1 MNMKKETNTKKVSK
15 ALWQGITGIL
25 LFIGVF
31 VLPVTGFSEEVAGD
45 AATPKKVVMPEEQVF
60 LDPSQ
65 AEVAKK
71 QLKDDA
77 AGKSGPRTK
86 NVEVVTGNR
95 VIADVK
101 VVEQDNKANAPATD
115 TVSET
120 KKAEESNKAT
130 VLPEKVEAEKP
141 VPAMKQEGKETKPE
155 TPKPQETVKEKTVT
169 PKAVEKNVTQPDA
182 KTGVTAAENKNET
195 GTPEVQSVLQQ
206 KPVRLNRFGVAK
218 EFTTHN
224 TTVGAVLQEM
234 AINLEGRTVYP
245 PLETTITDGMVI
257 HVLARKS
264 FLSQEEV
271 EVPFGAQV
279 INDPELAFGTKKVE
293 KEGVKGKDLV
303 TYENI
308 TRPGRE
314 QKIELDRR
322 RVAEPVNEVVRQ
334 GVAQSILTPDG
345 YVKYKKVL
353 YGEATAYTWGG
364 GATGHTSVG
373 LWPKR
378 GIVAVDPR
386 VIPYYTKLYI
396 PGYGMAIAGDTG
408 SAIVGTRIDL
418 FMDSLYECFQ
428 WGRRD
433 VEIYILE

>member
-1 MNMKKETNTKKVSK
+1 MKKKTNEKIVPNLLKG
-15 ALWQGITGIL
+15 LTGIL
-25 LFIGVF
+25 FAVSTFI
-31 VLPVTGFSEEVAGD
+31 LPGLLYAEEPGH
-45 AATPKKVVMPEEQVF
+45 VMPQEQVF

-65 AEVAKK
+65 VEAAKK
-71 QLKDDA
+71 QLEDDA

-86 NVEVVTGNR
+86 NVEVVSGDR

-101 VVEQDNKANAPATD
+101 VVEQDNKTKAPATD

-130 VLPEKVEAEKP
+130 ALPAKVETEKP
-141 VPAMKQEGKETKPE
+141 VPAVKQEGKDTKTETVQPQKPVQEKTEISKTAETK
-155 TPKPQETVKEKTVT
+155 
-169 PKAVEKNVTQPDA
+169 VTQPDT
-182 KTGVTAAENKNET
+182 KPGVTAAENKNET
-195 GTPEVQSVLQQ
+195 ATSQAQPVLQH
-206 KPVRLNRFGVAK
+206 KPVRLSRFGVAK

-234 AINLEGRTVYP
+234 AINLDGRTVYP
-245 PLETTITDGMVI
+245 PLETKITDGLVI

-264 FLSQEEV
+264 FLSKEEV
-271 EVPFGAQV
+271 EVPFGTKV
-279 INDPELAFGTKKVE
+279 IEDPELEFGTKKVE
-293 KEGVKGKDLV
+293 R
-303 TYENI
+303 I
-308 TRPGRE
+308 
-314 QKIELDRR
+314 
-322 RVAEPVNEVVRQ
+322 AEPVNEIVRK
-334 GVAQSILTPDG
+334 GVAQSVLTPNG
-345 YVKYKKVL
+345 YVKYKKVI

-364 GATGHTSVG
+364 GASGTTSIG

-386 VIPYYTKLYI
+386 QIPYYTKLYI

-408 SAIVGTRIDL
+408 GAIVGNRIDL
-418 FMDSLYECFQ
+418 FMDSLYECYQ